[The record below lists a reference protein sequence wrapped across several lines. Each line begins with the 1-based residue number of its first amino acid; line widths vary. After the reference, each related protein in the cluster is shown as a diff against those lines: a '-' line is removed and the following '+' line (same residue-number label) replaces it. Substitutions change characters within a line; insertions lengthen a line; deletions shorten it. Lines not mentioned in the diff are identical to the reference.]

1 MDGSNAVLAF
11 NPALL
16 QCPSLMRTGRVLR
29 AGWIVA
35 KSPRIV
41 FLVALTA
48 RLWALSQLLP
58 AKAWTGFYEYNEF
71 AHIAWALA
79 SGFGYSAPWA
89 HTPLAP
95 TAVEPPVYSFLVAGI
110 FKLAGSYSYLSLWLA
125 VGLNAVLSAV
135 TGVVILQIGKRDFGA
150 QTGVLAAWVW
160 SCWLYEA
167 VVAVRLWESSLSA
180 LLLITALWALPRLAE
195 SSRWSRWLLFGA
207 LAGVAA
213 LTNTTLL
220 SLFPFFWLC
229 LWMVCRRRERSYI
242 KLVLCSVGVCVLVL
256 LPWTIRNYEAFHRLI
271 PIRDNFGLE
280 LWIGNHEG
288 AMQERQFPRDFP
300 LIDPSEYNRLG
311 EMQFMEAKRQI
322 AVQFI
327 RENPTEFLQLSA
339 RHAFRYWTAPEEF
352 IWLPLSLMAW
362 LGAVIALWR
371 KRWDAAPYAIVL
383 IVFPLVYY
391 ITHTFSSYRHPT
403 EPVMF
408 LLAAYAMATAVEQ
421 GGRRFMSGSSSTAKV

>member
-1 MDGSNAVLAF
+1 MW
-11 NPALL
+11 
-16 QCPSLMRTGRVLR
+16 TGRVLR
-29 AGWIVA
+29 AVWIVA

-41 FLVALTA
+41 FLIALTA

-71 AHIAWALA
+71 ARIAWAMV
-79 SGFGYSAPWA
+79 SGYGYSSPWA

-95 TAVEPPVYSFLVAGI
+95 TAVEPPVYSFLIAGI
-110 FKLAGSYSYLSLWLA
+110 FRLAGAYSYASLWLA

-135 TGVVILQIGKRDFGA
+135 TGMLILKVGKRDFGA
-150 QTGVLAAWVW
+150 PTGVLAAWVW

-167 VVAVRLWESSLSA
+167 VVSVRLWESSLSA
-180 LLLITALWALPRLAE
+180 LLLITALLELPRLAE
-195 SSRWSRWLLFGA
+195 SSRWPRWLLFGA
-207 LAGVAA
+207 LAGIAA

-220 SLFPFFWLC
+220 SLFPFFWLW
-229 LWMVCRRRERSYI
+229 LWIVCRRRARSCS
-242 KLVLCSVGVCVLVL
+242 KLVLCSIGVCVLVI
-256 LPWTIRNYEAFHRLI
+256 LPWTIRNLETFQRLI

-288 AMQERQFPRDFP
+288 AMQAHQFPRDFP

-311 EMQFMEAKRQI
+311 EIRFMEAKRQI

-339 RHAFRYWTAPEEF
+339 RHAFRYWTAPQEF
-352 IWLPLSLMAW
+352 IWLPLSFMAW
-362 LGAVIALWR
+362 LGAAAALWR
-371 KRWDAAPYAIVL
+371 KGLAAAPYAIVL

-408 LLAAYAMATAVEQ
+408 LLAAYAMVIAVEQ
-421 GGRRFMSGSSSTAKV
+421 GSRRLIGGSSPTSKV